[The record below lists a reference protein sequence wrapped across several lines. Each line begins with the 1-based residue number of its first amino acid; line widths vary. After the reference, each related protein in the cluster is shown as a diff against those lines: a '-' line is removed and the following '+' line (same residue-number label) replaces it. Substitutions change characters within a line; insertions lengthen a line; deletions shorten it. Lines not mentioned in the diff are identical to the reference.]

1 MRSPSY
7 WNAPPP
13 PEPETAALR
22 LLLIEDNQSLAAGL
36 AQALREKGF
45 AVNHV
50 TRGDHGLH
58 AIQTDAP
65 DLVILD
71 LGLPDMD
78 GLDVLRR
85 LRAGNRRLPVL
96 VLTARD
102 TINEKVAGLDLG
114 ADDYLAKPFDMDEL
128 EARLRAMGRR
138 LGSATTSV
146 LTLGNLSLDI
156 APRALSVDGRP
167 VELSRREYALLKA
180 LMEQPGRV
188 LTRDTLEGKLYAWG
202 EEVASNALEVHIH
215 HLRRKLGGDCIRT
228 VRGVGYSL
236 RQS

>member
-1 MRSPSY
+1 M
-7 WNAPPP
+7 
-13 PEPETAALR
+13 
-22 LLLIEDNQSLAAGL
+22 
-36 AQALREKGF
+36 
-45 AVNHV
+45 

-78 GLDVLRR
+78 GLELLRR
-85 LRAGNRRLPVL
+85 LRAGKRRIPVL
-96 VLTARD
+96 ILTARD
-102 TINEKVAGLDLG
+102 SVNQKVEGLDLG
-114 ADDYLAKPFDMDEL
+114 ADDYLAKPFDLNEL
-128 EARLRAMGRR
+128 EARLRSMGRR
-138 LGSATTSV
+138 LGNATTSV
-146 LTLGNLSLDI
+146 LTLGKLTLDI
-156 APRALSVDGRP
+156 ATRELRVDDQP

-228 VRGVGYSL
+228 VRGVGYTL
-236 RQS
+236 RQP

>member
-1 MRSPSY
+1 M
-7 WNAPPP
+7 
-13 PEPETAALR
+13 
-22 LLLIEDNQSLAAGL
+22 LIEDNESLAAGL
-36 AQALREKGF
+36 TQALRAKGF

-58 AIQTDAP
+58 AVQTDAP

-71 LGLPDMD
+71 LGLPDLD
-78 GLDVLRR
+78 GLEVLRR
-85 LRAGNRRLPVL
+85 LRAANRRLPVL
-96 VLTARD
+96 ILTARD

-114 ADDYLAKPFDMDEL
+114 ADDYLAKPFDMHEL

-138 LGSATTSV
+138 LAGAATAV
-146 LTLGNLSLDI
+146 LAVGDLRLDT
-156 APRALSVDGRP
+156 ATRALELAGEP

-180 LMEQPGRV
+180 LMERPGRV

-202 EEVASNALEVHIH
+202 EEIASNALEVHIH
-215 HLRRKLGGDCIRT
+215 HLRRKLGSDRIRT

-236 RQS
+236 RLP

>member
-1 MRSPSY
+1 M
-7 WNAPPP
+7 
-13 PEPETAALR
+13 
-22 LLLIEDNQSLAAGL
+22 LIEDNASLAAGL
-36 AQALREKGF
+36 TQALRAKGF

-78 GLDVLRR
+78 GLDLLRR

-96 VLTARD
+96 ILTARD

-114 ADDYLAKPFDMDEL
+114 ADDYLAKPFDMNEL

-138 LGSATTSV
+138 LGSATTSI
-146 LTLGNLSLDI
+146 LTAGDLRLDTTS
-156 APRALSVDGRP
+156 REVEVDGEP
-167 VELSRREYALLKA
+167 VALSRREYALLKA

-202 EEVASNALEVHIH
+202 EEIASNALEVHIH
-215 HLRRKLGGDCIRT
+215 HLRRKLGNDRIRT

-236 RQS
+236 RRP